1 MNNYKFSINH
11 YPLNILLE
19 QLRSVEEILGE
30 IDALND
36 ELKALEEGLTL

>member
-1 MNNYKFSINH
+1 MNNYQFSIINC
-11 YPLNILLE
+11 
-19 QLRSVEEILGE
+19 QLKGK

>member
-1 MNNYKFSINH
+1 MDNSQFSINNCL
-11 YPLNILLE
+11 LNFVPE

-36 ELKALEEGLTL
+36 DLKALEEELAL